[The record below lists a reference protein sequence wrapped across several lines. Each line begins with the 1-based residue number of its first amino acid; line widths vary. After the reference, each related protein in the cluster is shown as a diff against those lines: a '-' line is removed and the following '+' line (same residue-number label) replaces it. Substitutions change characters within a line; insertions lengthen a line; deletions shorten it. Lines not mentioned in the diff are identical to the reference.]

1 FTPDGGRAISWSDD
15 KRLRLWDLAS
25 GRQIGPAMQH
35 DGPVTGA
42 LFTPDGGR
50 AISWS
55 DDKTLRLWD
64 LASG

>member
-1 FTPDGGRAISWSDD
+1 HDGPVTGALFTPDGGRAISWSDD
-15 KRLRLWDLAS
+15 KTLRLWDLAS

-55 DDKTLRLWD
+55 DDK
-64 LASG
+64 